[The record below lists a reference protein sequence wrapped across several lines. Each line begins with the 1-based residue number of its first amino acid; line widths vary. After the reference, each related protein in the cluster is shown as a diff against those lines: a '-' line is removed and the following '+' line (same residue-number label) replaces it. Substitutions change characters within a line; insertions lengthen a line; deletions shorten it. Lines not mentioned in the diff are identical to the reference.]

1 MSAARSVTA
10 TFSGGSSAQVALTV
24 AVTGHGTV
32 TGGGITCGNG
42 RAACTAR
49 QRQGASVG
57 LTATRA
63 TGRDVRRLGRGLQ
76 RQDADLHGGD
86 GRGEAGDRRLFRRL
100 RAGDRLCRVA
110 QPGPTG
116 GLADGDR
123 LPGHAPL
130 PHEPNGAGPACRR
143 CAPEGF
149 RRRSRS
155 PPQPGAATVGPFPVA
170 KPGFYTFDLRL
181 GSRAPALDGLS
192 RTLRRAGGV
201 EPVHAHPRAA
211 QRSTTRA
218 RSGRSPSTSGR
229 RSRPAPS
236 CGSSAAGCSP
246 GRCASRSGSERR
258 LPGRSCSLPGSYRIR
273 LVATDAYGRV
283 RTLTWYA
290 LLP

>member
-42 RAACTAR
+42 RGRLHGSVSDRAAT
-49 QRQGASVG
+49 VG
-57 LTATRA
+57 LTATPRER
-63 TGRDVRRLGRGLQ
+63 RDVRRLGRGLQ

-86 GRGEAGDRRLFRRL
+86 GRGEAGDRRLHRRL
-100 RAGDRLCRVA
+100 RARATGSAGAA
-110 QPGPTG
+110 QPRPTG
-116 GLADGDR
+116 GLAYSGR

-130 PHEPNGAGPACRR
+130 PHERAGQGAHAGAARR
-143 CAPEGF
+143 HGF

-155 PPQPGAATVGPFPVA
+155 PPQPGPATVGPFPVA

-181 GSRAPALDGLS
+181 GAPHPALDGLS
-192 RTLRRAGGV
+192 RPLRRAGGV

-211 QRSTTRA
+211 R
-218 RSGRSPSTSGR
+218 GR
-229 RSRPAPS
+229 RRGHALVGHPALPLVAAGRRRRP
-236 CGSSAAGCSP
+236 GRTAAGCSP

-258 LPGRSCSLPGSYRIR
+258 LPGRSCSPRGATGSGSWRPTR
-273 LVATDAYGRV
+273 MDEFG
-283 RTLTWYA
+283 
-290 LLP
+290 P